1 MPSESRTS
9 WPPRPRRDG
18 GGLAVSIAIAFAL
31 ATAVSALL
39 ILVLPGDD
47 GGLDDQLAANGPISA
62 LIASGVALVWPC
74 LFAGLG
80 FSYWLVAR
88 TDHRSNTALVGLL
101 LLVAVCILYPLAT
114 FAITAPEII
123 ILGNSA
129 IVVLATIVAWQCH
142 EVSPLSGLFPALTG
156 LWVTFATLALIALS
170 LQSPF

>member
-1 MPSESRTS
+1 MPSESLTS
-9 WPPRPRRDG
+9 WPPRPGRDG
-18 GGLAVSIAIAFAL
+18 SGLAISIAIAVAL
-31 ATAVSALL
+31 ASAVSAVL

-62 LIASGVALVWPC
+62 LIASAVAFVWPC

-88 TDHRSNTALVGLL
+88 TAQRSNSALVGLL

-114 FAITAPEII
+114 YAITAPELI

-129 IVVLATIVAWQCH
+129 TIVLVTIVAWQCH

-170 LQSPF
+170 LQTPF